1 MAYRNE
7 LAIGDEYID
16 FTILHLQGK
25 LHTLS
30 DQIKGKIAFI
40 DFWSIWC
47 GPCRSAT
54 VEMIPVYEK
63 YKSQGFVVVA
73 VVQEDKNMESLRR
86 TVDKNN
92 FPWITLIDPDS
103 KE

>member
-1 MAYRNE
+1 
-7 LAIGDEYID
+7 
-16 FTILHLQGK
+16 
-25 LHTLS
+25 
-30 DQIKGKIAFI
+30 
-40 DFWSIWC
+40 
-47 GPCRSAT
+47 
-54 VEMIPVYEK
+54 MIPVYEK

-103 KE
+103 KERFWKKYGIDDSGGGLFLVETTGKIIFVNPKPETVDRILADIFK